1 MILSDSMSLVVCS
14 NHLFLDAM
22 RAHLLILPYIL
33 RSMFPLSIK
42 PPSLELRARPLHR
55 VYLLTLLYLELLDLV
70 LEHLLQNLFILA

>member
-1 MILSDSMSLVVCS
+1 MSLVVCS

-22 RAHLLILPYIL
+22 RAHPLILPYIL
-33 RSMFPLSIK
+33 RSMFPLS
-42 PPSLELRARPLHR
+42 SLRATLRARLHPVHR